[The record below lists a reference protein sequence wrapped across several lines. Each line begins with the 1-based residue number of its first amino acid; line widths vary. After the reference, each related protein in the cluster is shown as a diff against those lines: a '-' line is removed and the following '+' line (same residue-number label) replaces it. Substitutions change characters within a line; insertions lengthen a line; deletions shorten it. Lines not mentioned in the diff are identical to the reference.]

1 MAYPTIKRLFD
12 ICTAGFG
19 LLVLLPCFALVTLLL
34 KLTDRGPVFYR
45 QTRIGRYGRPFQI
58 WKFRTMVV
66 GAENMGALV
75 THRQDPRIT
84 SIGRILRKT
93 KVDELPQLLNVLKGD
108 MSFVGPRPQVPRYI
122 ERLSPAQREML
133 RHRPGITDIATLR
146 FRNEQELLAGAADVD
161 DFYIRHCLPRKI
173 ALNLEYARNASLPYD
188 IWIILQTLCPY
199 WVGVVVLYAAIL
211 VSSLWISFELR
222 CDFRMDQAGR
232 LEFWNCLPWMVV
244 PQLAV
249 LFWGKQCRSLVSYFS
264 FLQLLQTGF
273 ALGIACVFHLVLRRI
288 CHGMLA
294 PELGIIGTNFVLS
307 FWGLTYARL
316 SLRFLREG
324 QKRRTDDNKSRVRR
338 VAIVGAGELGTRV
351 ALDLISREDSS
362 EVVAFFDDD
371 PRSWNKRPYDIPVVG
386 MPECLLNSEWR
397 DKVDE
402 VIVALP
408 DQDTAR
414 PREIGEMM
422 KRVQLKVAFASQWP
436 MRDTALAGGTRTISR
451 QKLRPV
457 MDLTSS

>member
-1 MAYPTIKRLFD
+1 MLYPTVKRLFD
-12 ICTAGFG
+12 ICLAGFG
-19 LLVLLPCFALVTLLL
+19 LLVLLPCFALVALLM

-45 QTRIGRYGRPFQI
+45 QTRIGRFGRPFQI

-66 GAENMGALV
+66 GAEKIGALV
-75 THRQDPRIT
+75 THQHDPRMT
-84 SIGRILRKT
+84 RIGRILRTT
-93 KVDELPQLLNVLKGD
+93 KVDELPQLWNVLKGD

-122 ERLSPAQREML
+122 ERLTPAQREML
-133 RHRPGITDIATLR
+133 RLRPGITDIATLR

-173 ALNLEYARNASLPYD
+173 ALNLEYARQASLPYD

-199 WVGVVVLYAAIL
+199 WLGVLALYAAIL

-222 CDFRMDQAGR
+222 CDFHVDYAERI
-232 LEFWNCLPWMVV
+232 EFLNCLPWMVV

-249 LFWGKQCRSLVSYFS
+249 LFLRRQCRGLVSYFS

-273 ALGIACVFHLVLRRI
+273 ALGIACVFHFVLRRVA
-288 CHGMLA
+288 HGRLV
-294 PELGIIGTNFVLS
+294 PESGIIATNFVLS

-316 SLRFLREG
+316 SLRFMREG
-324 QKRRTDDNKSRVRR
+324 QSGKTSDAKSRVQR
-338 VAIVGAGELGTRV
+338 VAIVGAGELGTKV
-351 ALDLISREDSS
+351 ALDLITREDSR

-408 DQDTAR
+408 ELDATR
-414 PREIGEMM
+414 PKEIGEMA
-422 KRVQLKVAFASQWP
+422 KRVQLKVAYASRWP
-436 MRDTALAGGTRTISR
+436 MLDATSAGT
-451 QKLRPV
+451 
-457 MDLTSS
+457 

>member
-1 MAYPTIKRLFD
+1 MLYPAVKRLFD
-12 ICTAGFG
+12 ICLAGFG
-19 LLVLLPCFALVTLLL
+19 LLVLLPCFALVALLM

-45 QTRIGRYGRPFQI
+45 QTRIGHFGRPFQI

-66 GAENMGALV
+66 GAEKMGALV
-75 THRQDPRIT
+75 THQHDPRMT
-84 SIGRILRKT
+84 RIGRILRNT
-93 KVDELPQLLNVLKGD
+93 KVDELPQLWNVLKGD
-108 MSFVGPRPQVPRYI
+108 MSFIGPRPQVPRYI
-122 ERLSPAQREML
+122 EHLTPAQREML
-133 RHRPGITDIATLR
+133 RLRPGITDIATLR

-173 ALNLEYARNASLPYD
+173 ALNLEYARHASLPYD

-199 WVGVVVLYAAIL
+199 WVGVLAFYAAIL
-211 VSSLWISFELR
+211 VSSLWMSFELR
-222 CDFRMDQAGR
+222 CDFHMDYATHI
-232 LEFWNCLPWMVV
+232 EFWNCLSWMVV

-249 LFWGKQCRSLVSYFS
+249 LFWRRQCRGLVSYFS

-273 ALGIACVFHLVLRRI
+273 ALGIACLFHLVLRRVS
-288 CHGMLA
+288 HGTLV
-294 PELGIIGTNFVLS
+294 PELGIIATNFVLS

-316 SLRFLREG
+316 SLRFMREG
-324 QKRRTDDNKSRVRR
+324 QSGKTSEAKSRVQR
-338 VAIVGAGELGTRV
+338 VAIVGAGELGTKV
-351 ALDLISREDSS
+351 ALDLITREDSR

-408 DQDTAR
+408 EQDAAR
-414 PREIGEMM
+414 PREIGEMV
-422 KRVQLKVAFASQWP
+422 KRVQLKVAFASRWP
-436 MRDTALAGGTRTISR
+436 VLEAASAGT
-451 QKLRPV
+451 
-457 MDLTSS
+457 